1 MKYMHFNS
9 SCPYAGLANLLELQ
23 GKDTEDYKI
32 ALEMNL
38 PYFLRRDVI
47 TGYYQSGSSL
57 QSAEWFDLYLNPR
70 GFRYIEKICR
80 KAQLF
85 DIFQKEKQGVMVG
98 IRVSEH
104 SRHAVIFLEERDGK
118 LVFLNNKWQE
128 SPDPEYLELTGTEL
142 SSRIPEKVVVG
153 YLEPCEAKCINY
165 TSYYD
170 EAVRT
175 WESLRERL
183 HRFMDEVQSVDVLRE
198 SMNQLFRPLL
208 LDGLTMMQLLE
219 EEQLV
224 LMLRDVQNR
233 YLEQLRKNQPL
244 RLADYMDCAKIDKAI
259 DHIVTLINRKSVT
272 EAGDESIGWLSL
284 NFMSHSGQHDITQP
298 DEAGDI

>member
-1 MKYMHFNS
+1 
-9 SCPYAGLANLLELQ
+9 
-23 GKDTEDYKI
+23 
-32 ALEMNL
+32 
-38 PYFLRRDVI
+38 
-47 TGYYQSGSSL
+47 
-57 QSAEWFDLYLNPR
+57 
-70 GFRYIEKICR
+70 
-80 KAQLF
+80 
-85 DIFQKEKQGVMVG
+85 
-98 IRVSEH
+98 
-104 SRHAVIFLEERDGK
+104 
-118 LVFLNNKWQE
+118 
-128 SPDPEYLELTGTEL
+128 
-142 SSRIPEKVVVG
+142 VVVG

-224 LMLRDVQNR
+224 LMLRDIQNR

-244 RLADYMDCAKIDKAI
+244 RLADYMDCAMIDKAI

-272 EAGDESIGWLSL
+272 ESGDESIGWLSL
-284 NFMSHSGQHDITQP
+284 NFMSHSGQYDITQP